1 MNKMNSLARIG
12 LSVIV
17 VVTVGGSLA
26 FATAPWQATIT
37 AVAQDAPPAK
47 TPEQQLAEDLAAAN
61 NSTLQADVAVAQK
74 HLADGAYASM
84 QADVT
89 ALTTCMAKSGIT
101 PANAALAKSLVDQL
115 NSAVAASKQEPRL
128 TEIRAFITAGQL
140 DQAQVKI
147 DECRSELPKS
157 ALLAR
162 DRTNLEG
169 ILDGLQRQVEEL
181 RRAKNTRNGLIAA
194 VAVIALM
201 LVVAAVRW
209 PRKAPPV
216 GPGATGVTP
225 PGGGGVTPPPPPPP
239 GGDDLR
245 LLFAARMAIHK
256 KVQALNEEL
265 RRVDLSS
272 DRKSSVLNQ
281 LSRNTEL
288 EASPI
293 TVGVPGASPPPTEWA
308 EFAVVALQLA
318 NLGLS
323 DQARDLLA
331 TKTVS
336 NVIPKPMGP
345 GAIAGGIVATTSS
358 QVRINNGS
366 RAVEC
371 ALVWRAIVDASPDV
385 GFTVTGVSA
394 PYGQSHPPA
403 VNAVNAVNAVTEVRR
418 YFQLAVDW
426 LPNQEDI
433 AVLLERARFER
444 SQGAMDDAIE
454 HLTDARTRFDGAIK
468 LSDAMKSE
476 VLVLSAEL
484 EMDKAGIRR
493 LELDDSSAP
502 VRIGSM
508 DSQTLQSTQSERI
521 EKAKEF
527 LKQAGSAIESQ
538 PRYYQVEIPTTPGVV
553 EYAPAHFR
561 VQCAYSRLHL
571 ASNPSIAGQS
581 IMQAL
586 GEHPAVSSEAVR
598 VVFDVPKLQ
607 PSWSR
612 LVLAGA
618 NLKLADRRVAQA
630 LRMRWVSLMLDL
642 SESSQNFDMERK
654 QLDRRD
660 AAWLLCRYWLLDN
673 AMRGTSEALNL
684 EVLRDFTKRALKRAG
699 ADSVD
704 SAWVLNSADDRSVA
718 RFLTQ
723 YVDERDAGDTVK
735 PPEVPPV
742 TGGGW
747 TPPPPPPP
755 QAEKLPSNV
764 LLVVQKE
771 AALLEGRAVVNE
783 VALYDP
789 TLFAG
794 DLSGH
799 IAWID
804 LGGGKPARALGVFGH
819 RLSTDYVVRLA
830 PDEVDA
836 SSLYGQ
842 SNSNVLGDVQI
853 LGKLTF
859 DGLPLIPPG
868 FEVVLSGPAPSMYG
882 GSQPATPTQGHHWK
896 RKRVD
901 MHARPTAARS
911 PVTPE
916 VKPDVIERSLYE
928 ISVVLAASVID
939 VHEGP
944 NFTEPWRHIA
954 SYFVEQLGEAAPLVR
969 TALDATISNANK
981 AGLPIDAFDL
991 GSSPVDVEFIKRL
1004 VKQLRCRESAR
1015 RFDDIRAAW
1024 ERLGRNEPAL
1034 KVSMD
1039 RLLRKY
1045 AAEHKAYISAAAL
1058 GVFGIKLDG
1067 PPPVG
1072 PVGPVEPVEPVGP
1085 VGPVGGGTTPARLFE
1100 PEFIRLRSMACPY
1113 VPNSVMLYTPNPA
1126 ALKNTVGDVISRLQ
1140 NAHLTPDLLRRA
1152 QIALVLEEAQALRAQ
1167 LQARV

>member
-1 MNKMNSLARIG
+1 M
-12 LSVIV
+12 
-17 VVTVGGSLA
+17 
-26 FATAPWQATIT
+26 
-37 AVAQDAPPAK
+37 
-47 TPEQQLAEDLAAAN
+47 
-61 NSTLQADVAVAQK
+61 
-74 HLADGAYASM
+74 
-84 QADVT
+84 
-89 ALTTCMAKSGIT
+89 
-101 PANAALAKSLVDQL
+101 
-115 NSAVAASKQEPRL
+115 
-128 TEIRAFITAGQL
+128 
-140 DQAQVKI
+140 
-147 DECRSELPKS
+147 
-157 ALLAR
+157 
-162 DRTNLEG
+162 
-169 ILDGLQRQVEEL
+169 
-181 RRAKNTRNGLIAA
+181 
-194 VAVIALM
+194 
-201 LVVAAVRW
+201 
-209 PRKAPPV
+209 
-216 GPGATGVTP
+216 
-225 PGGGGVTPPPPPPP
+225 
-239 GGDDLR
+239 
-245 LLFAARMAIHK
+245 
-256 KVQALNEEL
+256 
-265 RRVDLSS
+265 
-272 DRKSSVLNQ
+272 
-281 LSRNTEL
+281 
-288 EASPI
+288 
-293 TVGVPGASPPPTEWA
+293 
-308 EFAVVALQLA
+308 
-318 NLGLS
+318 
-323 DQARDLLA
+323 
-331 TKTVS
+331 
-336 NVIPKPMGP
+336 
-345 GAIAGGIVATTSS
+345 
-358 QVRINNGS
+358 
-366 RAVEC
+366 
-371 ALVWRAIVDASPDV
+371 DASPDV

-444 SQGAMDDAIE
+444 SQGAMEDAIKC
-454 HLTDARTRFDGAIK
+454 LTDARNRFDGAIK

-735 PPEVPPV
+735 PPEVAPV
-742 TGGGW
+742 IGGGW

-789 TLFAG
+789 TLFGG

-1058 GVFGIKLDG
+1058 EVFGIKLDG
-1067 PPPVG
+1067 PPPPPPTTGAVV
-1072 PVGPVEPVEPVGP
+1072 PLVP
-1085 VGPVGGGTTPARLFE
+1085 VGPVGGGSASVRLYE
-1100 PEFIRLRSMACPY
+1100 QEFAGLKSMAYLY
-1113 VPNSVMLYTPNPA
+1113 VPERVMLYNPNPA
-1126 ALKNTVGDVISRLQ
+1126 VLIYTVDDIISRLK
-1140 NAHLTPDLLRRA
+1140 NAHLTTPDSELVRRA
-1152 QIALVLEEAQALRAQ
+1152 DIASVLEVAQALRAR
-1167 LQARV
+1167 LQ

>member
-1 MNKMNSLARIG
+1 MNKTNPFARTG
-12 LSVIV
+12 LLIFV
-17 VVTVGGSLA
+17 VVTVGGALA
-26 FATAPWQATIT
+26 LAQAPKQTPPSA
-37 AVAQDAPPAK
+37 AAAQPVSPVKAPS
-47 TPEQQLAEDLAAAN
+47 QQGAQDLAAAN

-181 RRAKNTRNGLIAA
+181 RSAKNTRNGLIAA
-194 VAVIALM
+194 VAVCAVM
-201 LVVAAVRW
+201 LVVAAIRW
-209 PRKAPPV
+209 RRKGTV
-216 GPGATGVTP
+216 TQGASGVTP
-225 PGGGGVTPPPPPPP
+225 PGNGGATPPPPPPP

-272 DRKSSVLNQ
+272 VRKSSALNQ

-318 NLGLS
+318 NLGLPE
-323 DQARDLLA
+323 QARELLA
-331 TKTVS
+331 TNTVR
-336 NVIPKPMGP
+336 NVIPKPIGP
-345 GAIAGGIVATTSS
+345 GAIAGPIVAATSS

-394 PYGQSHPPA
+394 PFGQSQPSA
-403 VNAVNAVNAVTEVRR
+403 VNAVSEVRR

-444 SQGAMDDAIE
+444 SQGAMEDAIKC
-454 HLTDARTRFDGAIK
+454 LTDARNRFDGAIK

-508 DSQTLQSTQSERI
+508 DSQTLQSTQSQRI
-521 EKAKEF
+521 EQAKDF

-586 GEHPAVSSEAVR
+586 GEHPAVSGEAVSI
-598 VVFDVPKLQ
+598 VFDVPKLQ

-684 EVLRDFTKRALKRAG
+684 ELLRDFTKRALKRAG
-699 ADSVD
+699 ADNVD

-718 RFLTQ
+718 RFLKQ
-723 YVDERDAGDTVK
+723 HVDGGDEGDTVK
-735 PPEVPPV
+735 PPVVPPV

-747 TPPPPPPP
+747 TPPPPPQP
-755 QAEKLPSNV
+755 EKLPSNV
-764 LLVVQKE
+764 LLGVQKE
-771 AALLEGRAVVNE
+771 TALFEGKAVVNE

-819 RLSTDYVVRLA
+819 RLSTDYVVRLGA
-830 PDEVDA
+830 EEVDA
-836 SSLYGQ
+836 ASLYGQ
-842 SNSNVLGDVQI
+842 TNSNVLGDVQI

-868 FEVVLSGPAPSMYG
+868 FEVVLSGPAPSMFG

-1004 VKQLRCRESAR
+1004 VKQLRCRESVR

-1058 GVFGIKLDG
+1058 EVFGIKLDG
-1067 PPPVG
+1067 PPPPPPPTGAVV
-1072 PVGPVEPVEPVGP
+1072 PLVPLVPIGP
-1085 VGPVGGGTTPARLFE
+1085 VGPVGGGSASVRPYE
-1100 PEFIRLRSMACPY
+1100 QEFTGLKSMAYLY
-1113 VPNSVMLYTPNPA
+1113 VPERVMLYTPNRA
-1126 ALKNTVGDVISRLQ
+1126 ALMNTVDDMISRLQ

-1152 QIALVLEEAQALRAQ
+1152 QIASVLEAAQALRAR
-1167 LQARV
+1167 LQSGL